1 MTEDGFSAALSRAA
15 QLAQRSPSSHNC
27 QPWALAE
34 LVGGPIRQR
43 AATMT
48 GADLR
53 QPLALLALDG
63 DRTLTALPAHHAEML
78 LSCGMY
84 WHLLRR
90 ALNALGWRVSV
101 EYRFTADHTLGGL
114 PTSWTP
120 LLVAGFERCRP
131 DPESFE
137 LLDQLARTRRTNR
150 TDYTGTPVEPTL
162 FSSDGKAKSQI
173 RLWSD
178 GAARTAVTAAVARYG
193 GRDFA
198 HRAAWRETH
207 SYLRHDEQAAERHG
221 DGFTL
226 DQLLGPQS
234 RSRRALVRLAL
245 QPATMQLLRAFGY
258 HRLLAG
264 RLAAVL
270 RTAPAVV
277 GVHTAAAP
285 VLGGDLLDCGETV
298 LGLWLRAAEHGY
310 ALHPIS
316 VLLQHADVRQRVE
329 RELEVTGRLVFLARI
344 GVAQTQVPSTP
355 RLAPEQRLR
364 QL

>member
-1 MTEDGFSAALSRAA
+1 MTEDGFSAALTRAA
-15 QLAQRSPSSHNC
+15 RLAQRSPSSHNC

-34 LVGGPIRQR
+34 LAGGPIRQR
-43 AATMT
+43 AAAMT
-48 GADLR
+48 GLDLDR
-53 QPLALLALDG
+53 PLVLLALDR

-84 WHLLRR
+84 WHLLCQ
-90 ALNALGWRVSV
+90 ALNALGWRVGV
-101 EYRFTADHTLGGL
+101 EYRFAAEQTLGCL
-114 PTSWTP
+114 PASWTP
-120 LLVAGFERCRP
+120 LLAAGFERCAP
-131 DPESFE
+131 DHEGFE
-137 LLDQLARTRRTNR
+137 LLDQLAGNRRTNR
-150 TDYTGTPVEPTL
+150 ANYTQEPIDPTL
-162 FSSDGKAKSQI
+162 FSSEGKGKSRI

-178 GAARTAVTAAVARYG
+178 DAARTAVTAAVARHG

-198 HRAAWRETH
+198 HRLAWRETH
-207 SYLRHDEQAAERHG
+207 SYLRRDERAAERRG

-234 RSRRALVRLAL
+234 RSRRAVVRLAL
-245 QPATMQLLRAFGY
+245 QPTTMQALRVFGY

-264 RLAAVL
+264 RLAAML
-270 RTAPAVV
+270 RSAPAVV
-277 GVHTAAAP
+277 GVHTVAAP

-316 VLLQHADVRQRVE
+316 VLVQHADVRQRVE
-329 RELEVTGRLVFLARI
+329 RELQVTGRLVFLARI

-355 RLAPEQRLR
+355 RLAPEHRLR